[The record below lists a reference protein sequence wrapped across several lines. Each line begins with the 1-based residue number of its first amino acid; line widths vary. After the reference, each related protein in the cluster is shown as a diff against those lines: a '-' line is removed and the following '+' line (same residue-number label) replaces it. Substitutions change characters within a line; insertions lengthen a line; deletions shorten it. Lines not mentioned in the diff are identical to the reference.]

1 MLQSILALNKLG
13 KVDIAF
19 ICICAGIVVAIV
31 AIYFLIPVFRKAQY
45 QQQIDNLRAREA
57 AIKAAREGVNLDENL
72 EEIAVVDDSIQDE
85 SLDASSANIDAVENE
100 AEANDGGDIAE

>member
-1 MLQSILALNKLG
+1 MLQSILASIKLSS
-13 KVDIAF
+13 VDIAF
-19 ICICAGIVVAIV
+19 FCICAGIVVAIV

-57 AIKAAREGVNLDENL
+57 TIKAAREGVNHDENL
-72 EEIAVVDDSIQDE
+72 EESAVVDDSVQDE
-85 SLDASSANIDAVENE
+85 SLDASSVNIDAVENE

>member
-13 KVDIAF
+13 KVDITF

-57 AIKAAREGVNLDENL
+57 AIKAAKEGVVLDDKAEEND
-72 EEIAVVDDSIQDE
+72 VVDVE
-85 SLDASSANIDAVENE
+85 VASADQATTVEE
-100 AEANDGGDIAE
+100 TVANDNGDMAE

>member
-13 KVDIAF
+13 KVDITF
-19 ICICAGIVVAIV
+19 ICICADIVVAIV

-57 AIKAAREGVNLDENL
+57 AIKAAKEGVVLDDKAEEND
-72 EEIAVVDDSIQDE
+72 VVDVE
-85 SLDASSANIDAVENE
+85 VASADQATTVEENV
-100 AEANDGGDIAE
+100 ANDNGDMAE

>member
-13 KVDIAF
+13 KVDITF

-57 AIKAAREGVNLDENL
+57 AIKAAKEGVVLDNNAEEND
-72 EEIAVVDDSIQDE
+72 VVDVE
-85 SLDASSANIDAVENE
+85 VASADQATTVEENV
-100 AEANDGGDIAE
+100 ANDNGDMAE

>member
-13 KVDIAF
+13 KVDITF

-57 AIKAAREGVNLDENL
+57 AIKAAKEGVVLDNSAEEND
-72 EEIAVVDDSIQDE
+72 VVDVE
-85 SLDASSANIDAVENE
+85 VASADQATTVEENV
-100 AEANDGGDIAE
+100 ANDNGDMAE

>member
-1 MLQSILALNKLG
+1 MLQSILALNELG

-57 AIKAAREGVNLDENL
+57 AIKAAKEGVKIDENLDES
-72 EEIAVVDDSIQDE
+72 AVVE
-85 SLDASSANIDAVENE
+85 DAIDVENVSGDDE
-100 AEANDGGDIAE
+100 NVAIDNGDITD